1 VEAKF
6 GRSDLN
12 EVIYSSAS
20 HFEIDGFLQKLRN
33 PSNNRMPQMH
43 PRWDSEPSMQLV
55 FRRALENAVTK
66 ADMALHQQNEEY
78 SGDDWKRTEEH
89 AKRAAVA
96 VRELLKFIAPQRYET
111 PIIPLLTQYHVG
123 IKTSHPL
130 TEARDDAQALFH
142 IDELL
147 HGLETFAAVR
157 LSAMSSNNN
166 PGRRDKAAFT
176 LSLAETW
183 IGLTGRMPGKQAG
196 SNGQPNLFEDF
207 VSAAWRDAGAQGED
221 ENFTRAIRAAVDALK
236 ARIPSSSVSTHVPNW
251 LLG

>member
-1 VEAKF
+1 
-6 GRSDLN
+6 
-12 EVIYSSAS
+12 
-20 HFEIDGFLQKLRN
+20 
-33 PSNNRMPQMH
+33 MPRLH

-55 FRRALENAVTK
+55 FRRALENAATQ
-66 ADMALHQQNEEY
+66 AEMALHLQNEQY

-123 IKTSHPL
+123 NKSSLPL
-130 TEARDDAQALFH
+130 AEARDDSRTLFH
-142 IDELL
+142 ADELL
-147 HGLETFAAVR
+147 HGLEIFAAAR
-157 LSAMSSNNN
+157 LSAMSNNNN

-183 IGLTGRMPGKQAG
+183 IGLTGRVPGKQAG

-207 VSAAWRDAGAQGED
+207 VSAAWRDAGALGED
-221 ENFTRAIRAAVDALK
+221 ENFTRAIRTAVDALK
-236 ARIPSSSVSTHVPNW
+236 ARIPASAVSTHVPKW